1 MTCREEVD
9 FRMCSN
15 HPTEAA
21 SVLRLLVTDMI
32 GRLGD
37 SQTIVLS
44 FEALF
49 RVSIHR
55 VGNFE
60 GGIENTCMEV
70 RLFKSQTLTVLSSPT
85 ESIRS
90 GAWSA
95 ITVMN
100 IVIRDGL
107 SKWTE

>member
-32 GRLGD
+32 GDWATHKR
-37 SQTIVLS
+37 S
-44 FEALF
+44 FSLLKLYF
-49 RVSIHR
+49 GVSIHR
-55 VGNFE
+55 DGSFE

-107 SKWTE
+107 SKWTK

>member
-1 MTCREEVD
+1 MACCEEVD

-32 GRLGD
+32 GDWATHKRSFSLLKLYFGSVYTELG
-37 SQTIVLS
+37 
-44 FEALF
+44 ALK
-49 RVSIHR
+49 
-55 VGNFE
+55 
-60 GGIENTCMEV
+60 GIENTCMEV

-95 ITVMN
+95 IAVMN

-107 SKWTE
+107 SKWTK